1 MFHSKQEHK
10 FFFPRATAAA
20 AVAMA
25 EDQGPPPGW
34 PEWSRKSNSCP
45 NPPPPGGKAW
55 LDAAKRGDRT
65 SMEPLLRED
74 SRVLE
79 YNGLG
84 CSLGMIGHTALH
96 WAASKGYASLAKW
109 LIDEG
114 HNVNAINNANSTP
127 LHTASQNGQS
137 AVVNMLLSAG
147 CDTKLVNTD
156 DQTAYDV
163 AVEKGN
169 SQIARNIAEAGAQA
183 VLPSLLSELQARD
196 EGTSKV
202 AEMKQ
207 ALKLSKVDTDGV
219 SEKAELKQ
227 LLREVLDKAAPAL
240 AAKPMAE
247 PKPKPKPAPPPPP
260 PPPAAPAPPPEAPAE
275 KPPSP
280 PKKASAPM
288 QSKLDALDDSDDED
302 ASAAQQ
308 AGAER
313 AKALG
318 NDAFGRGDHTAAVK
332 HFGAAIRLTPK
343 NHVLYSNRSGA
354 HASLGNASEALSDA
368 NECIKLAPEWAK
380 GYSRKGTALILKG
393 EYKDA
398 MKAYKAGLAIEP
410 QNAALL
416 KGLEDLRA
424 SLREGELPTAN
435 DAAGTPA
442 QGDGSSS
449 SRSAKSAAPPK
460 PAPPMPEGAKPAA
473 SKPATPAGPAG
484 EQWIKAA
491 KAGQRQEMEALL
503 AEHGADQLVRYKA
516 RGIGHT
522 AMHWAAA
529 SGELRILEWLLSL
542 GADVN
547 ARNTSESTVLHSAC
561 SSGQAFSVEW
571 LLKHGADATLK
582 NDDGETPATVA
593 TKKGR
598 KDLAAIIERHLQE
611 PLPQAGPGGAQ
622 EQSGSAT
629 GSSAPPSW
637 AEHREE
643 VD

>member
-1 MFHSKQEHK
+1 
-10 FFFPRATAAA
+10 
-20 AVAMA
+20 
-25 EDQGPPPGW
+25 
-34 PEWSRKSNSCP
+34 
-45 NPPPPGGKAW
+45 
-55 LDAAKRGDRT
+55 
-65 SMEPLLRED
+65 
-74 SRVLE
+74 
-79 YNGLG
+79 
-84 CSLGMIGHTALH
+84 
-96 WAASKGYASLAKW
+96 
-109 LIDEG
+109 
-114 HNVNAINNANSTP
+114 
-127 LHTASQNGQS
+127 
-137 AVVNMLLSAG
+137 
-147 CDTKLVNTD
+147 
-156 DQTAYDV
+156 
-163 AVEKGN
+163 
-169 SQIARNIAEAGAQA
+169 
-183 VLPSLLSELQARD
+183 
-196 EGTSKV
+196 
-202 AEMKQ
+202 
-207 ALKLSKVDTDGV
+207 
-219 SEKAELKQ
+219 
-227 LLREVLDKAAPAL
+227 
-240 AAKPMAE
+240 
-247 PKPKPKPAPPPPP
+247 
-260 PPPAAPAPPPEAPAE
+260 
-275 KPPSP
+275 
-280 PKKASAPM
+280 M

-318 NDAFGRGDHTAAVK
+318 NDAFGRGDYTAAVK

-343 NHVLYSNRSGA
+343 NYVLYSNRSGA

-368 NECIKLAPEWAK
+368 NECIKLAPDWAK
-380 GYSRKGTALILKG
+380 GYSRKGAALILKG

-435 DAAGTPA
+435 DAAGAPS
-442 QGDGSSS
+442 QGDRNGDRNHCSSS
-449 SRSAKSAAPPK
+449 SSSSSSSAKPAATPK
-460 PAPPMPEGAKPAA
+460 PAPPKPEGAKPAA

-491 KAGQRQEMEALL
+491 KSGQRQEMEALL

-582 NDDGETPATVA
+582 NDDGETPSAVA

-598 KDLAAIIERHLQE
+598 KDLAATIERHLQE
-611 PLPQAGPGGAQ
+611 PLPQAGHGKAQ
-622 EQSGSAT
+622 EPSGNAT
-629 GSSAPPSW
+629 DSSAPPSW
-637 AEHREE
+637 GEHREE

>member
-1 MFHSKQEHK
+1 
-10 FFFPRATAAA
+10 
-20 AVAMA
+20 
-25 EDQGPPPGW
+25 
-34 PEWSRKSNSCP
+34 
-45 NPPPPGGKAW
+45 
-55 LDAAKRGDRT
+55 
-65 SMEPLLRED
+65 MEPLLRED

-109 LIDEG
+109 LLDEG

-163 AVEKGN
+163 AVEKGH

-196 EGTSKV
+196 EGTWKV

-219 SEKAELKQ
+219 SEKAELRQ

-247 PKPKPKPAPPPPP
+247 PKQNSAPAPAPAP
-260 PPPAAPAPPPEAPAE
+260 PPPAAPAPPSEAPAE

-318 NDAFGRGDHTAAVK
+318 NDAFGRGDYTAAVK

-343 NHVLYSNRSGA
+343 NYVLYSNRSGA

-368 NECIKLAPEWAK
+368 NECIKLAPDWAK
-380 GYSRKGTALILKG
+380 GYSRKGAALILKG

-424 SLREGELPTAN
+424 SLRE
-435 DAAGTPA
+435 
-442 QGDGSSS
+442 
-449 SRSAKSAAPPK
+449 
-460 PAPPMPEGAKPAA
+460 
-473 SKPATPAGPAG
+473 
-484 EQWIKAA
+484 
-491 KAGQRQEMEALL
+491 
-503 AEHGADQLVRYKA
+503 
-516 RGIGHT
+516 
-522 AMHWAAA
+522 
-529 SGELRILEWLLSL
+529 
-542 GADVN
+542 
-547 ARNTSESTVLHSAC
+547 VLHSAC

-582 NDDGETPATVA
+582 NDDGETPSAVA

-598 KDLAAIIERHLQE
+598 KDLAATIERHLQE
-611 PLPQAGPGGAQ
+611 PLPQAGHGKAQ
-622 EQSGSAT
+622 EPSGNAT
-629 GSSAPPSW
+629 DSSAPPSW
-637 AEHREE
+637 GEHREE